1 MLPRLRPHRHGSQRL
16 RFSHRSG
23 PSEEAGSLI
32 PVPAPQF
39 FSSHRQVLPSRVP
52 SSPRRSPHREVQ
64 GCPPRPASPVCTA
77 CTRQRSAPGLPALSS
92 ICGTFS
98 DLPLPTG
105 YLIPALT
112 LRNAEAYHPNGQTSI
127 KPPHTPAVCQ
137 VPHTT
142 RSFPVRS

>member
-1 MLPRLRPHRHGSQRL
+1 MLPRLRLHRHGSRRL
-16 RFSHRSG
+16 RSSHRSG
-23 PSEEAGSLI
+23 LSGEAGSLT

-64 GCPPRPASPVCTA
+64 GCPPRPVSPACTA
-77 CTRQRSAPGLPALSS
+77 CMRQRSAPGLPAPSS
-92 ICGTFS
+92 ACGIFS
-98 DLPLPTG
+98 GLPPPTG

-112 LRNAEAYHPNGQTSI
+112 LRNAVTCHPNGQTSI